1 MEDNHTPILDFVH
14 TPNKKFPRR
23 YLAYDRSPYRYEKQ
37 SPEIS
42 MSRSQAEKAVIHEH
56 IVNLAAERFR
66 EVGLNGIGVA
76 DLMKEAG
83 RTGGG
88 FYKHFESREKL
99 VEEALQCAFNKRTKA
114 LEKYTDPESTLTLT
128 DLVDSY
134 LSERHLN
141 DPGSGCA
148 LAAVMNDV
156 ARSSDSIRELYTQEL
171 QNELAVITAL
181 TSSKQP
187 SKKRAQALLAMCT
200 LVGAIGLSRAVTD
213 EGLAQEL
220 LNTGKTL
227 LKALDA

>member
-1 MEDNHTPILDFVH
+1 
-14 TPNKKFPRR
+14 
-23 YLAYDRSPYRYEKQ
+23 
-37 SPEIS
+37 
-42 MSRSQAEKAVIHEH
+42 MSRSQADKAVIHEH

-66 EVGLNGIGVA
+66 EVGLNGIGVS

-99 VEEALQCAFNKRTKA
+99 VEEALQCAFDKRSRA
-114 LEKYTDPESTLTLT
+114 LEKYTDADSTLALS
-128 DLVDSY
+128 DLVENY

-156 ARSSDSIRELYTQEL
+156 ARCSDPIRELYTQALE
-171 QNELAVITAL
+171 NELATIAAL
-181 TSSKQP
+181 STSKQAA
-187 SKKRAQALLAMCT
+187 KKRAQALMAICT
-200 LVGAIGLSRAVTD
+200 LVGAIGLSRAVNN
-213 EGLAQEL
+213 EALVAEL
-220 LNTGKTL
+220 LGTGKTL

>member
-1 MEDNHTPILDFVH
+1 
-14 TPNKKFPRR
+14 
-23 YLAYDRSPYRYEKQ
+23 
-37 SPEIS
+37 

-99 VEEALQCAFNKRTKA
+99 VEEALQSAFDKRAKK
-114 LEKYTDPESTLTLT
+114 LEPYTAPDSTLQLA
-128 DLVDSY
+128 DFVESY

-141 DPGSGCA
+141 SPGSGCA

-156 ARSSDSIRELYTQEL
+156 ARSSEAVRDLYTREL
-171 QNELAVITAL
+171 QNELAVIATL
-181 TSSKQP
+181 TTSKQP
-187 SKKRAQALLAMCT
+187 AKKRAQALLAMSA
-200 LVGAIGLSRAVTD
+200 LVGAIGLSRAVSD
-213 EGLAQEL
+213 DKLKAEL

-227 LKALDA
+227 LKALEG

>member
-1 MEDNHTPILDFVH
+1 MIAHHIEVKNDY
-14 TPNKKFPRR
+14 RR
-23 YLAYDRSPYRYEKQ
+23 S
-37 SPEIS
+37 S
-42 MSRSQAEKAVIHEH
+42 MSRSQADKAVIHEH

-66 EVGLNGIGVA
+66 EVGLNGIGVS

-99 VEEALQCAFNKRTKA
+99 VEEALQCAFDKRSEA
-114 LEKYTDPESTLTLT
+114 LKKYTESGSTLTMS
-128 DLVDSY
+128 DLVERY
-134 LSERHLN
+134 LSERHQN

-156 ARSSDSIRELYTQEL
+156 ARSSDSVRELYTRALE
-171 QNELAVITAL
+171 NELAALTAL

-187 SKKRAQALLAMCT
+187 AKKRAQALLAIST
-200 LVGAIGLSRAVTD
+200 LVGAIGLSRAVKDD
-213 EGLAQEL
+213 ELAAEL
-220 LNTGKTL
+220 LDTGKTL

>member
-14 TPNKKFPRR
+14 TPNKKSLER

-66 EVGLNGIGVA
+66 EVGLNGI
-76 DLMKEAG
+76 
-83 RTGGG
+83 
-88 FYKHFESREKL
+88 YKHFESREKL
-99 VEEALQCAFNKRTKA
+99 VEEALQCAFDKRAKA
-114 LEKYTDPESTLTLT
+114 LEKYTDPESTLTLA

-156 ARSSDSIRELYTQEL
+156 ARSSDSIREVYTQEL

-213 EGLAQEL
+213 EALAQEL

>member
-1 MEDNHTPILDFVH
+1 
-14 TPNKKFPRR
+14 
-23 YLAYDRSPYRYEKQ
+23 
-37 SPEIS
+37 

-99 VEEALQCAFNKRTKA
+99 VEEALQSAFDKRKKK
-114 LEKYTDPESTLTLT
+114 LEPYTAPDSTLHLA
-128 DLVDSY
+128 DFIESY

-141 DPGSGCA
+141 SPGSGCA

-156 ARSSDSIRELYTQEL
+156 ARSSESVRDLYTREL
-171 QNELAVITAL
+171 QNELAVIATL
-181 TSSKQP
+181 TTSKQP
-187 SKKRAQALLAMCT
+187 AKKRAQALLAMSA
-200 LVGAIGLSRAVTD
+200 LVGAIGLSRAVSD
-213 EGLAQEL
+213 ETLKAEL

-227 LKALDA
+227 LKALEG

>member
-1 MEDNHTPILDFVH
+1 
-14 TPNKKFPRR
+14 
-23 YLAYDRSPYRYEKQ
+23 
-37 SPEIS
+37 

-76 DLMKEAG
+76 DLMKEVG

-99 VEEALQCAFNKRTKA
+99 VEEALHCAFNKRAEK
-114 LEKYTDPESTLTLT
+114 LEKYTAPDSTLTLA
-128 DLVDSY
+128 DLVESY
-134 LSERHLN
+134 LSERHLH

-148 LAAVMNDV
+148 LASVMNDV
-156 ARSSDSIRELYTQEL
+156 ARSSDPIRDLYTRELE
-171 QNELAVITAL
+171 NELAVVTAL

-187 SKKRAQALLAMCT
+187 AKKRAQALLAMSA
-200 LVGAIGLSRAVTD
+200 LVGALGLSRAVTD
-213 EGLAQEL
+213 EALKAEL

-227 LKALDA
+227 LKALES

>member
-1 MEDNHTPILDFVH
+1 
-14 TPNKKFPRR
+14 
-23 YLAYDRSPYRYEKQ
+23 
-37 SPEIS
+37 

-99 VEEALQCAFNKRTKA
+99 VEEALQCAFDKRAKA
-114 LEKYTDPESTLTLT
+114 GKYTDPESTLTLT
-128 DLVDSY
+128 DLVESY

-156 ARSSDSIRELYTQEL
+156 ARSSDSIREVYTQEL
-171 QNELAVITAL
+171 QNELAVMTAL

-213 EGLAQEL
+213 EGWR
-220 LNTGKTL
+220 KSC
-227 LKALDA
+227 

>member
-1 MEDNHTPILDFVH
+1 
-14 TPNKKFPRR
+14 
-23 YLAYDRSPYRYEKQ
+23 
-37 SPEIS
+37 

-56 IVNLAAERFR
+56 IVSLAAERFR

-88 FYKHFESREKL
+88 FYKHFESRDKL
-99 VEEALQCAFNKRTKA
+99 VEEALQCAFDKRSKA
-114 LEKYTDPESTLTLT
+114 LEKYTEPESTLALA
-128 DLVDSY
+128 DFVQNY

-156 ARSSDSIRELYTQEL
+156 ARSADSVRDLYTREL
-171 QNELAVITAL
+171 QNELAVL
-181 TSSKQP
+181 TTLTHSKQP
-187 SKKRAQALLAMCT
+187 AKKRAQALLAMCS
-200 LVGAIGLSRAVTD
+200 LVGAIGLSRAVSD
-213 EGLAQEL
+213 EALAAEL

-227 LKALDA
+227 LKALEG